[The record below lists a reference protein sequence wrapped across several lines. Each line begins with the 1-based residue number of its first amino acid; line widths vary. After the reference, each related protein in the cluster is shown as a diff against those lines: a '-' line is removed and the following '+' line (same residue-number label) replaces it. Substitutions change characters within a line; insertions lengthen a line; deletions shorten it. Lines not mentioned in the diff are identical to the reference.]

1 MSNVAYTLY
10 LYQLV
15 TIYMYLNH
23 NVQSDHICQL
33 TRLQDDHVHG

>member
-15 TIYMYLNH
+15 TVYMYLNH
-23 NVQSDHICQL
+23 NVQSNHIYHL
-33 TRLQDDHVHG
+33 TRLQDDCVHG